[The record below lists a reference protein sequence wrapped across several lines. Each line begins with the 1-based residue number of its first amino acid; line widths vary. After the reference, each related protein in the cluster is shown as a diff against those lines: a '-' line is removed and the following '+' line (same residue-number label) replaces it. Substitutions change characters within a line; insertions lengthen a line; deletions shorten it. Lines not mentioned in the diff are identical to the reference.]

1 MPTLKPVREVF
12 VDQSGFL
19 LHPWMAVLCQADTGI
34 RYSHRTSG
42 VRCLSRSMDG
52 YYVPVFNRETLACLR
67 SLFEEE
73 REGQG
78 ARQGPEVLTPYRER
92 IRDAVSQVRM
102 DSSVGGPGEVP
113 LQLDYSRFGEADEAW
128 IPVVTPNGPGVLIW
142 ENSD

>member
-34 RYSHRTSG
+34 RYSHQTSG

-52 YYVPVFNRETLACLR
+52 YYVPVFNRETLAYLR

-73 REGQG
+73 LEGQG
-78 ARQGPEVLTPYRER
+78 
-92 IRDAVSQVRM
+92 
-102 DSSVGGPGEVP
+102 
-113 LQLDYSRFGEADEAW
+113 LDKGLKF
-128 IPVVTPNGPGVLIW
+128 
-142 ENSD
+142 